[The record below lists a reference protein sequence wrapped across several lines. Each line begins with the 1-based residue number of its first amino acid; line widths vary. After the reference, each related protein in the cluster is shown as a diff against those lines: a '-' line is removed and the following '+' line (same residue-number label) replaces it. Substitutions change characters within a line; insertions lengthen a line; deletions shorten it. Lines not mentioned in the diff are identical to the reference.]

1 MTKVKLLDEDGDWG
15 DDDGGWDDD
24 SGDDSTPGES
34 YPGNDVPGDSLP
46 GEASAERESDWT
58 GEDDFGGNGDVFTD
72 ASGDIV
78 GTTRLSLSELT
89 GERDP
94 DRPGGGSWMDR
105 DASASGETS
114 GTSGA
119 SEFGPS
125 IGPADPNRPA
135 APAISPA
142 TRFTGGLSE
151 GGGIGGVFGLGAVV
165 IAQAGPNF
173 GKHDTDFTGSVFFGF
188 TGIGFYISP
197 PSPSLN
203 FNWAQTPT
211 PQGSNAAETS
221 AYCARTVFLVS
232 PIATLQLSFASGA
245 EPAGKIVGAS
255 LSFGLSLGLGT
266 FAGLSCSY
274 SIRSQ
279 GQPSSSW

>member
-15 DDDGGWDDD
+15 DDSGDD
-24 SGDDSTPGES
+24 SDDDSTPGDS

-46 GEASAERESDWT
+46 GETNGERENDWT
-58 GEDDFGGNGDVFTD
+58 GDDDFGGNGEVFTD
-72 ASGDIV
+72 ASGDVV
-78 GTTRLSLSELT
+78 GTTRLSLSDLT
-89 GERDP
+89 AERNP

-135 APAISPA
+135 APAMSPS
-142 TRFTGGLSE
+142 TRFTVGPSA

-173 GKHDTDFTGSVFFGF
+173 GKHDTDFTGSLFFGF
-188 TGIGFYISP
+188 TGVGFYISP
-197 PSPSLN
+197 RSPSLN
-203 FNWAQTPT
+203 FNWAQTPI
-211 PQGSNAAETS
+211 PHGSNAAETS
-221 AYCARTVFLVS
+221 LYCARTVFIVS
-232 PIATLQLSFASGA
+232 PIATLQLSFAPGA
-245 EPAGKIVGAS
+245 EPSGKIVGAS
-255 LSFGLSLGLGT
+255 LSFGLALALGT
-266 FAGLSCSY
+266 FAGVSCSY

-279 GQPSSSW
+279 GQPSSDW